1 MSLITILLIFVG
13 LNIDTFIALLFL
25 LRNYNYRLPIIGF
38 GVATLILWIFG
49 VILGKGLAFLF
60 PDWITGF
67 MGIIL
72 SFLSLLLFCLSLG
85 GDNLAVY
92 IPLVVNLSW
101 SQIIYVGIIFEICSV
116 LLILLGKQFVLIKPV
131 AYLLEKYGNFG
142 SKIVYVLAGL
152 YIIWNSHLINHLIR
166 IFN

>member
-1 MSLITILLIFVG
+1 MTKKKTT
-13 LNIDTFIALLFL
+13 NT
-25 LRNYNYRLPIIGF
+25 
-38 GVATLILWIFG
+38 
-49 VILGKGLAFLF
+49 
-60 PDWITGF
+60 
-67 MGIIL
+67 

-131 AYLLEKYGNFG
+131 AYLLENMVILEAKLFM
-142 SKIVYVLAGL
+142 
-152 YIIWNSHLINHLIR
+152 
-166 IFN
+166 F

>member
-1 MSLITILLIFVG
+1 MDLWGNFRKRASISISRL
-13 LNIDTFIALLFL
+13 D
-25 LRNYNYRLPIIGF
+25 YRIYGHYFNLYS
-38 GVATLILWIFG
+38 
-49 VILGKGLAFLF
+49 AF
-60 PDWITGF
+60 WTGWRKKTTNT
-67 MGIIL
+67 

>member
-1 MSLITILLIFVG
+1 
-13 LNIDTFIALLFL
+13 LFEQDDEKKTT
-25 LRNYNYRLPIIGF
+25 NNGF
-38 GVATLILWIFG
+38 F
-49 VILGKGLAFLF
+49 
-60 PDWITGF
+60 
-67 MGIIL
+67 
-72 SFLSLLLFCLSLG
+72 SLLLFCLSLG

-92 IPLVVNLSW
+92 IPWVVNLSW
-101 SQIIYVGIIFEICSV
+101 SQIIYVGVIFEICSV